1 VTGTTRSREPAGL
14 IAVALVALGGIAGSF
29 ARYAISEALDDG
41 RLPWGTLAAN
51 VLGSLLL
58 GLLLGV
64 LAGRRSAPW
73 WYALA
78 GVGLLGAFTTMST
91 FQVQVV
97 DMIDHRRFASAAVYV
112 LLSVGLGLAAAA
124 VGLRASRRER
134 LAG

>member
-1 VTGTTRSREPAGL
+1 
-14 IAVALVALGGIAGSF
+14 
-29 ARYAISEALDDG
+29 
-41 RLPWGTLAAN
+41 
-51 VLGSLLL
+51 
-58 GLLLGV
+58 
-64 LAGRRSAPW
+64 
-73 WYALA
+73 
-78 GVGLLGAFTTMST
+78 MST